1 MLVKSQR
8 VYNNFNTGERFEMFV
23 DSDTHQHV
31 LVNSINGEKI
41 TAFVLCAFSPIEY
54 KTAKGK
60 IIGLSIGE
68 FLPNPKNEITHKRF
82 LGFNR
87 FVKL

>member
-8 VYNNFNTGERFEMFV
+8 TYSNYNTGERFEMFV
-23 DSDTHQHV
+23 DSDTHKHV
-31 LVNSINGEKI
+31 LINPINGERI
-41 TAFVLCAFSPIEY
+41 NAFVLCAFSAIDY

-68 FLPNPKNEITHKRF
+68 FLPNPNNEITHKRF
-82 LGFNR
+82 LGFSR